1 MLCGLIDSK
10 VFLLNNLS
18 KMDLAK
24 QKALCEYEKYKVI
37 QDNIYQ
43 SDFDVFLEDFE
54 KKYSNN

>member
-1 MLCGLIDSK
+1 
-10 VFLLNNLS
+10 
-18 KMDLAK
+18 MDLAK

-54 KKYSNN
+54 KKIFQ